1 MLADNPRGQLG
12 LSAKSRLSSLR
23 QQEEW
28 SAEDTEPG
36 ETPSAAHG
44 PQAPSTRTQTPE
56 VSQPSAP
63 NLVRDPGWA

>member
-1 MLADNPRGQLG
+1 MLADNPSGQLG
-12 LSAKSRLSSLR
+12 LSAKSRLSSQR
-23 QQEEW
+23 QQKEW
-28 SAEDTEPG
+28 PAEDTRPG

-44 PQAPSTRTQTPE
+44 PHATSTHTQTPE